1 MAAIK
6 KPAGSSK
13 PKKKKAPVWR
23 DKPFSEEM
31 DAVNKSHIRREKA
44 KAEAAK
50 AAKRKAASS
59 KAAKAKKKKPP
70 SKKWEQILP
79 KKKPLKKTKK

>member
-1 MAAIK
+1 M
-6 KPAGSSK
+6 
-13 PKKKKAPVWR
+13 PKHEWS
-23 DKPFSEEM
+23 DKSFRQEM

-59 KAAKAKKKKPP
+59 KAAKTKKKPP
-70 SKKWEQILP
+70 SKKWQQILP
-79 KKKPLKKTKK
+79 KKKPVRKKG

>member
-59 KAAKAKKKKPP
+59 KAAKTKKKPP